1 MLLAQ
6 VGQDITMLYV
16 VIAADNL
23 SAGLASAAFIAFL
36 SSLTNISFTA
46 MQYAI
51 FSSLMTLL
59 PKILGGYSG
68 TIVESIG
75 YEQFFLITAVMGIPV
90 LVLIVLA
97 NKYLDIKNPL

>member
-1 MLLAQ
+1 
-6 VGQDITMLYV
+6 
-16 VIAADNL
+16 
-23 SAGLASAAFIAFL
+23 
-36 SSLTNISFTA
+36 

>member
-1 MLLAQ
+1 
-6 VGQDITMLYV
+6 
-16 VIAADNL
+16 
-23 SAGLASAAFIAFL
+23 
-36 SSLTNISFTA
+36 
-46 MQYAI
+46 
-51 FSSLMTLL
+51 MTLL

-97 NKYLDIKNPL
+97 NKYLDIKNSL